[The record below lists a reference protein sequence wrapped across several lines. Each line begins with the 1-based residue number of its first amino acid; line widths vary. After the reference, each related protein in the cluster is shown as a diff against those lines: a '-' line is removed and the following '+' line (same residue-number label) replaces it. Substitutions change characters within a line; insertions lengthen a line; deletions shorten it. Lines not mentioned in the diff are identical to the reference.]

1 MPPPPVARAKLL
13 DAFIQIL
20 IEQGERAATLDA
32 VAAAAGVSK
41 GGLLYHFG
49 SKDALVEGLVEHLEG
64 LGAADV
70 EAMRTAPEGPA
81 TYYVRTSNYGDTAL
95 DRALVATM
103 CLSQSANIRAQE
115 ALREIH
121 NGWMDAMAE
130 EVPDRAIART
140 VMLIGDGLYYNAAM
154 SGTTSIVT
162 DDEMNE
168 LLAIVRRIIGHGPQ
182 GLRPSAH
189 R

>member
-1 MPPPPVARAKLL
+1 MPPPPAARAKLL

-20 IEQGERAATLDA
+20 IEQGERAATLEA

-41 GGLLYHFG
+41 GGLLYHFA
-49 SKDALVEGLVEHLEG
+49 SKDALVAGLAEHLEG

-81 TYYVRTSNYGDTAL
+81 AYYVRTSNYEDTVL
-95 DRALVATM
+95 DRAIVATI
-103 CLSQSANIRAQE
+103 CLSQGANTRAQD
-115 ALREIH
+115 ALLRIRDC
-121 NGWMDAMAE
+121 WMDAMAE
-130 EVPDRAIART
+130 EIPDRAIAQA

-154 SGTTSIVT
+154 SGTPSIVT

-168 LLAIVRRIIGHGPQ
+168 LLTIVRRIIGDARAGAE
-182 GLRPSAH
+182 GRT
-189 R
+189 